1 MDCRKP
7 GPPLQEELHAGRT
20 QLSFIIPAYNEDAH
34 IGETIESIRTT
45 VRMWRGDPDSA
56 GFEIILVDNGSTDR
70 TCTISRE
77 LGLITLVKPG
87 ITVGALRNS
96 GAMVAKGQV
105 LVFLDA
111 DISLTPEWIQALPG
125 LLARFQQ
132 KGPFV
137 SGSRV
142 HPHDRRTMIDRVWFT
157 SHETEGDER
166 YVNSGHLI
174 VPKSIFAAIGGFDET
189 LVSGED
195 SEFCERARGLGFEIL
210 PIKEMMVI
218 HRGTPKTIQGFFR
231 RERWHGYGDFQSV
244 GLMLRSK
251 PAILAL
257 LNGIAFLAVFP
268 GVFLFSYWAF
278 IAYLFFLIA
287 LSAGAAFY
295 RNRGLLNRRLPGLV
309 LLYGVYIV
317 ARSLSFFDRLRDVK
331 GTRWR

>member
-1 MDCRKP
+1 
-7 GPPLQEELHAGRT
+7 
-20 QLSFIIPAYNEDAH
+20 
-34 IGETIESIRTT
+34 
-45 VRMWRGDPDSA
+45 
-56 GFEIILVDNGSTDR
+56 
-70 TCTISRE
+70 
-77 LGLITLVKPG
+77 
-87 ITVGALRNS
+87 
-96 GAMVAKGQV
+96 MVANGEV

-111 DISLTPEWIQALPG
+111 DISLTPEWIHALPG
-125 LLARFQQ
+125 LLARFQK

-142 HPHDRRTMIDRVWFT
+142 HAHGRRTMIDRAWFP
-157 SHETEGDER
+157 SHETEGGER
-166 YVNSGHLI
+166 YVNSGHMI
-174 VPKSIFAAIGGFDET
+174 VPKSLFATIGGFDET

-210 PIKEMMVI
+210 PMKELVVL
-218 HRGTPKTIQGFFR
+218 HRGTPKTIQEFFR

-244 GLMLRSK
+244 RLMLRSK

-268 GVFLFSYWAF
+268 GVILFSYWAV
-278 IAYLFFLIA
+278 IVYLCFLLV

-295 RNRGLLNRRLPGLV
+295 RNRGLLNGRLPGLV

-317 ARSLSFFDRLRDVK
+317 ARGMSLFDRLRDVN

>member
-1 MDCRKP
+1 MI
-7 GPPLQEELHAGRT
+7 LHGESGRT
-20 QLSFIIPAYNEDAH
+20 QFSFIIPAFNEEAH

-56 GFEIILVDNGSTDR
+56 RFEIIVVDNGSTDR

-77 LGLITLVKPG
+77 SGLTTLVKPG
-87 ITVGALRNS
+87 ISVGALRNS
-96 GAMVAKGQV
+96 GAMFAKGEV

-142 HPHDRRTMIDRVWFT
+142 HAHGRRTMIDRAWFA
-157 SHETEGDER
+157 SNETAGDER
-166 YVNSGHLI
+166 YVNSGHMIL
-174 VPKSIFAAIGGFDET
+174 PGSLFATIGGFDET

-210 PIKEMMVI
+210 PLKEMKVI
-218 HRGTPKTIQGFFR
+218 HRGTPKTIQEFFR

-244 GLMLRSK
+244 RLMLRSK

-257 LNGIAFLAVFP
+257 LNCIAFLAVFP
-268 GVFLFSYWAF
+268 GVFLFSYWAI
-278 IAYLFFLIA
+278 IAYLCFLIL
-287 LSAGAAFY
+287 LSAGAAIY
-295 RNRGLLNRRLPGLV
+295 RNRGLINSRLPGLV

-317 ARSLSFFDRLRDVK
+317 ARGLSLFDRFRDVN

>member
-1 MDCRKP
+1 MI
-7 GPPLQEELHAGRT
+7 LHGEAGGI
-20 QLSFIIPAYNEDAH
+20 QLSFIIPAFNEETH

-56 GFEIILVDNGSTDR
+56 RFEIIVVDNGSTDR

-77 LGLITLVKPG
+77 SGLTTLVKPG

-111 DISLTPEWIQALPG
+111 DISLTSEWIHALPG

-132 KGPFV
+132 EGPFI

-142 HPHDRRTMIDRVWFT
+142 HVHGRRTMIDRSWFT
-157 SHETEGDER
+157 SYETEGGGR
-166 YVNSGHLI
+166 YVNSGHMI
-174 VPKSIFAAIGGFDET
+174 VPKSLFSTMGGFDEA

-210 PIKEMMVI
+210 PVKEMKVI
-218 HRGTPKTIQGFFR
+218 HRGTPKTIQEFFR

-244 GLMLRSK
+244 RLMLRSK

-268 GVFLFSYWAF
+268 GVFLFSYRAF
-278 IAYLFFLIA
+278 IGYLCFLIL

-295 RNRGLLNRRLPGLV
+295 RNGGLLNRRLPDLV

-317 ARSLSFFDRLRDVK
+317 ARSLSLFDRLRDAK